1 MANQLLVAP
10 TLEVFEVVLEILEVF
25 NITEYFWYYQ

>member
-25 NITEYFWYYQ
+25 NITEYF